1 MVRHLLLFLIIVF
14 SIFYSFY
21 ILLELILCV
30 ILLAREK
37 IFLFVWMIEF
47 LVEFGVV
54 MLRYHN

>member
-1 MVRHLLLFLIIVF
+1 MVGHLLLFLIIIL
-14 SIFYSFY
+14 SIFYGFY